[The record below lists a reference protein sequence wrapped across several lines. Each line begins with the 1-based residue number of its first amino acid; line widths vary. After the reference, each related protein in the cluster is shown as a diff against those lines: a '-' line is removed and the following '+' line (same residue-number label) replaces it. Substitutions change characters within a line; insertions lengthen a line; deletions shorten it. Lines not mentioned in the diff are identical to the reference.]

1 MIAFLL
7 KLHLYFIIT
16 TRNIPPSFLH
26 TQFVQNIQEFL
37 LPKLRQKFNLWMCCG
52 SGDASADANDEKTEI
67 SMTNFDDLHIEEMS
81 ETDPRIKQVELFLC
95 ARPRHTVDINLS
107 SSFHRFNLLF
117 SVSFL
122 SVFCVSNVKP
132 SVECS

>member
-1 MIAFLL
+1 
-7 KLHLYFIIT
+7 
-16 TRNIPPSFLH
+16 
-26 TQFVQNIQEFL
+26 
-37 LPKLRQKFNLWMCCG
+37 MCCG

-81 ETDPRIKQVELFLC
+81 ETDPRIKQVELFFVC
-95 ARPRHTVDINLS
+95 PRHTVDINLS
-107 SSFHRFNLLF
+107 SSFQRFHSSLF

-122 SVFCVSNVKP
+122 SIFCVSNVKP